1 MERKIR
7 CDHCQLGFR
16 NRGAGCQRRH
26 HTVAQPPCLLQ
37 LFVGTSENL
46 LVEKTLP
53 RQRTAEVQGFLAGEP
68 FVHDRRVAGGRR
80 RLEQCKSNGGQQ
92 SFEFDIGDGRR
103 LHDAEQE
110 AIA

>member
-7 CDHCQLGFR
+7 CDHCQLEFR
-16 NRGAGCQRRH
+16 NRGAGCQRRD
-26 HTVAQPPCLLQ
+26 HTVPQPPGLLQ
-37 LFVGTSENL
+37 LIVGTSENL

-80 RLEQCKSNGGQQ
+80 HLEQCESNGGQQ